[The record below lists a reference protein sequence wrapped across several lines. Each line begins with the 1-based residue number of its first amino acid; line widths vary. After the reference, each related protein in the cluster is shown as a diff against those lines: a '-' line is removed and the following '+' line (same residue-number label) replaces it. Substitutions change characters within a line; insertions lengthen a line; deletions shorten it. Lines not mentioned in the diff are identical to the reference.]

1 MSGTSARIWQPE
13 LTAKE
18 EAAPDWHRESGS
30 KQSKLEAKN
39 TPPRTKTKTRYPRAD
54 SREALVLARMLEGYR
69 LAAGALPLAEI
80 VDDLKNRGWR
90 IYRTRS
96 AGRWW
101 FWMTPVPTCDRSDRF
116 TRRVQPAERRRLRAE
131 RDR

>member
-1 MSGTSARIWQPE
+1 M
-13 LTAKE
+13 TAKE
-18 EAAPDWHRESGS
+18 KAAPGWHRESGS
-30 KQSKLEAKN
+30 KQNSLDANN

-116 TRRVQPAERRRLRAE
+116 TRRVQAAERRRLRAE
-131 RDR
+131 RGQ